1 MSEGRI
7 LVVDDESQI
16 RRVMRAL
23 LIPEGFDVDGA
34 KSGDEALD
42 RLRSGKYDLV
52 LLDIDMPGM
61 TGFETCRAIRAVS
74 DMPIFMLTAR
84 SAEKDKTEALDAGAD
99 DYITKPFSTPELLAR
114 VGAAL
119 TRRSSFAEL

>member
-1 MSEGRI
+1 MSEGHI
-7 LVVDDESQI
+7 LVVDNEPQI
-16 RRVMRAL
+16 RRVIRL
-23 LIPEGFDVDGA
+23 TLNLEGFEVDDT

-42 RLRSGKYDLV
+42 HLRSGMYDLV

-61 TGFETCRAIRAVS
+61 TGFETCRAIRAIS
-74 DMPIFMLTAR
+74 DMPIIMLTAR
-84 SAEKDKTEALDAGAD
+84 NAEKDKVEALDAGAD

-119 TRRSSFAEL
+119 TRSGPFVEL